1 MTMLW
6 TRRQAL
12 EWVFI
17 GVLIGVLV
25 LFACLLL
32 VPHGNAASVK
42 VPPGQL
48 WTCHVAEA
56 EADMMSG
63 PEMYSQK
70 GRLFAVYRLDRNHD
84 GVMDMLTIHD
94 VRGQTVHKFP
104 RYYVYDKDF
113 NGKPDTAFVD
123 EMGNGICGE
132 MRPIDPKDIVMEP
145 APQPEVKEGES
156 CDMHEGENDPNN
168 PKKEM

>member
-1 MTMLW
+1 MTLVW
-6 TRRQAL
+6 PTQRQAL
-12 EWVFI
+12 EWGFI
-17 GVLIGVLV
+17 GLFVLA
-25 LFACLLL
+25 ACLLL
-32 VPHGNAASVK
+32 VPHGNAASVR

-63 PEMYSQK
+63 PEMYTQK

-84 GVMDMLTIHD
+84 GAMDMLTIHD
-94 VRGQTVHKFP
+94 VRGQSVHRFP

-113 NGKPDTAFVD
+113 DGKPDTAFVD

-145 APQPEVKEGES
+145 APQPEMKEGES